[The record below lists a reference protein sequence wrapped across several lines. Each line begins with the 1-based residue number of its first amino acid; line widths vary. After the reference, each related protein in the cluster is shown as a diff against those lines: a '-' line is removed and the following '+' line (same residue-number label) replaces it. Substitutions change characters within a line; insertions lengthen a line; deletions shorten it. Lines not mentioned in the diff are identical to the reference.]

1 MAYTTIEELSEYL
14 GITSS
19 EHGALL
25 NDAIQAA
32 QAWIDNYTGR
42 TFAPSADTIR
52 YFDDDCYDGDT
63 LYLDADLCSI
73 TTVTNGDAVLIAN
86 TEYTTMPRNVTPWYA
101 LKFKDTSTYAWDGFT
116 GEIAITGKW
125 GYSTT
130 VPAPVKQATLIL
142 AAYLYRRK
150 DNLLDGDRTII
161 ASGGTILPQTMPEDA
176 AKLLDGYRCVV

>member
-25 NDAIQAA
+25 NDAIATA
-32 QAWIDNYTGR
+32 QAWVDAYTGR
-42 TFAPSADTIR
+42 TFAPAADSTR
-52 YFDDDCYDGDT
+52 YFDENCYDGRI
-63 LYLDADLCSI
+63 LYLDADLCSV
-73 TTVTNGDAVLIAN
+73 TTVTNGDSVVIAG
-86 TEYTTMPRNVTPWYA
+86 TEYTTMPRNVSPWYA
-101 LKFKDTSTYAWDGFT
+101 LKLDSASTYSWDGIT
-116 GEIAITGKW
+116 GEIAIAGKW

-130 VPAPVKQATLIL
+130 VPAAVKQATTIL

-176 AKLLDGYRCVV
+176 AKLLDGYRSIV